1 MQSIDPGDKRQTSV
15 QVTASIRA
23 AILTGELAP
32 DSRLPSNHELAE
44 FFGVARATVQKA
56 VDTLREEGF
65 VRSRSGSGVY
75 VLDQASL
82 PLPKGEEHPLTGT
95 ADFLF
100 EMGHLKNI
108 PRTGWLRLGIPLP
121 ESVAEHSFRVT
132 MAGIT
137 LAALASADVGRTAA
151 LCVYHDGHEVRIG
164 DVDAVG
170 RAYVTTAVPE
180 AVTAHQ
186 TSAMP
191 PGVSKIITELTAE
204 YEANE
209 TLEARLAHDADK
221 LETLLQ
227 AREYEAQGYDTAA
240 WRESSVASL
249 RTAEGQEL
257 GRAINS
263 TSPAHWYDP
272 FNKSYQ
278 ELRRTTRARQ
288 RAAER
293 ESMNETAVN
302 RGPE

>member
-1 MQSIDPGDKRQTSV
+1 MISGMQPIDPGDKRQTSM
-15 QVTASIRA
+15 QVAASIRA
-23 AILTGELAP
+23 AILAGELQP
-32 DSRLPSNHELAE
+32 GSRLPANHELAGY
-44 FFGVARATVQKA
+44 FGVARATVQKA
-56 VDTLREEGF
+56 IDTLREEGF

-82 PLPKGEEHPLTGT
+82 PVPRGEEHPLAGT
-95 ADFLF
+95 ADFLY

-108 PRTGWLRLGIPLP
+108 PRTGWLRLGIPAP

-132 MAGIT
+132 MTGIT
-137 LAALASADVGRTAA
+137 LAALANADVGRTAA
-151 LCVYHDGHEVRIG
+151 LCVFHDGHEVRIG

-191 PGVSKIITELTAE
+191 PGVSKVIAELTAE
-204 YEANE
+204 YERNE
-209 TLEARLAHDADK
+209 ALEARLAHDADK

-227 AREYEAQGYDTAA
+227 AREYEAQGYDTTP

-263 TSPAHWYDP
+263 TSPAHWYDA
-272 FNKSYQ
+272 FNQSYR

-288 RAAER
+288 RLQENDEA
-293 ESMNETAVN
+293 
-302 RGPE
+302 